1 VYYNAAY
8 SLINTRL
15 INPPQYQSH
24 IDMKVG
30 LVRFK
35 ILTLSPLVIFLI
47 LMLSSSIAFNV
58 MGQKTVESIYVDI
71 SGYIKREPWMRPG
84 GTVRVPMMGEANT
97 LNPFTLT
104 TSWEFMII
112 HLIYDT
118 LVIVTPDL
126 KFVERLA
133 EHEKTFELHV
143 IPGSGH
149 LITEPAKLA
158 QLLTYM
164 LLFFEKYSHGSIL

>member
-24 IDMKVG
+24 IDMEVG

-58 MGQKTVESIYVDI
+58 MGQKTVESICVDI
-71 SGYIKREPWMRPG
+71 SGYIKE
-84 GTVRVPMMGEANT
+84 
-97 LNPFTLT
+97 
-104 TSWEFMII
+104 S
-112 HLIYDT
+112 
-118 LVIVTPDL
+118 
-126 KFVERLA
+126 
-133 EHEKTFELHV
+133 
-143 IPGSGH
+143 SG
-149 LITEPAKLA
+149 
-158 QLLTYM
+158 
-164 LLFFEKYSHGSIL
+164 